1 MLCKGYASILTN
13 TQGIVGHAIAGRRV
27 RLGGGTRPEGF
38 MSRPIGIEKWEID
51 VHDPL
56 ESVLLQECCPAM
68 RGRYMKRAQIHG
80 KASIP

>member
-1 MLCKGYASILTN
+1 MRRLPGMVNAPYAVS
-13 TQGIVGHAIAGRRV
+13 
-27 RLGGGTRPEGF
+27 
-38 MSRPIGIEKWEID
+38 IGIEKWEIEA
-51 VHDPL
+51 HDPL